1 MNELIYCIVD
11 LKRGKEKLKEFDGVG
26 KKGKYTEYWLKNEK
40 VAGIYKNC
48 VFFIN
53 AEVEGCRK
61 FVVKLV
67 DKELKRK
74 FRFGTYEVNSEIKLN
89 CDFSEDLFYDFLPA
103 LLAEITFIDDYFK
116 KCKEK
121 ALEISSFESEV
132 LKYIAKVS
140 IDAVKRG
147 VQELE
152 EIMDELSEY
161 HSQFFSMFASFR
173 EEKEKLYESL
183 LRYEALCEELEV
195 NLKSYEDK
203 LRILKQYEEKFK
215 QTLSGLRDLFSLM
228 SLRLDALR
236 NKEYFEL
243 QKKTSSLQMAAIAI
257 EFVAVFYY
265 TMKIWEH
272 FSPKKL
278 PLSIEFFLL
287 FLFTTL
293 VVTLT
298 DTIGEFLRTERV
310 SVKGVLVVVSL
321 ILTVAFMVYLSIS

>member
-1 MNELIYCIVD
+1 MSELIYCIVD
-11 LKRGKEKLKEFDGVG
+11 LKRGKEKLKEFDGMG

-53 AEVEGCRK
+53 TEVENCRK
-61 FVVKLV
+61 FVVKLL
-67 DKELKRK
+67 DKELKGK

-89 CDFSEDLFYDFLPA
+89 CDFSEDLFYDLLPA
-103 LLAEITFIDDYFK
+103 LLAEITFIDNYFK

-121 ALEISSFESEV
+121 ALKISSFESEV

-147 VQELE
+147 VRELE

-173 EEKEKLYESL
+173 EENEKLYESI

-195 NLKSYEDK
+195 NLRSYEDK

-278 PLSIEFFLL
+278 PLSIEFLLL